1 MEILSQVFS
10 KNNMIFMFQGIG
22 MMLSVAVVA
31 ILLSLLFGTI
41 LGAVKSYG
49 PKPLRVIVS
58 VYIEIFRTTPNL
70 LWILIIYFLVPFG
83 KGIPSMVKDFMS
95 GSLAFTLFTSAVVAE
110 IVRGGLNSIPKG
122 QFEAA
127 ASQGFSLF
135 QTLKMIVLPQALR
148 VSIPALLSQVITV
161 VKDTSLLAAV
171 NIAEFTVNGR
181 IVIAQF
187 SGNAAAMFLVYGFM
201 ALIYFAICFTLSICV
216 RRLQH
221 PKVVSESKNSGKM
234 LPSAQ

>member
-10 KNNMIFMFQGIG
+10 KSNIAFMFQGIG

-41 LGAVKSYG
+41 LGAAKSYG

-83 KGIPSMVKDFMS
+83 KEIPSMVKDFMS

-110 IVRGGLNSIPKG
+110 IVRGGLNSVPKG

-127 ASQGFSLF
+127 ASQGFSLPDF
-135 QTLKMIVLPQALR
+135 EDDRSSTGFACQHSGA
-148 VSIPALLSQVITV
+148 SQPG
-161 VKDTSLLAAV
+161 DH
-171 NIAEFTVNGR
+171 GR
-181 IVIAQF
+181 KRYF
-187 SGNAAAMFLVYGFM
+187 SVGGCQYCRIHCKRQNCHCTIFG
-201 ALIYFAICFTLSICV
+201 
-216 RRLQH
+216 
-221 PKVVSESKNSGKM
+221 
-234 LPSAQ
+234 

>member
-1 MEILSQVFS
+1 MEIFSQVFS
-10 KNNMIFMFQGIG
+10 KSNIAFMFQGIG

-41 LGAVKSYG
+41 LGSVKSYG

-83 KGIPSMVKDFMS
+83 KEIPSMVKDFMS

-221 PKVVSESKNSGKM
+221 PKVISEAKHSEKM

>member
-1 MEILSQVFS
+1 
-10 KNNMIFMFQGIG
+10 
-22 MMLSVAVVA
+22 
-31 ILLSLLFGTI
+31 
-41 LGAVKSYG
+41 
-49 PKPLRVIVS
+49 
-58 VYIEIFRTTPNL
+58 
-70 LWILIIYFLVPFG
+70 
-83 KGIPSMVKDFMS
+83 MVKDFMS

-221 PKVVSESKNSGKM
+221 PKVISEAKHSEKM